1 MNEIIPITS
10 ANKKRIFSDKKNSS
24 PEKIQKKGF
33 LFNFSKKVFCS
44 MRIN

>member
-1 MNEIIPITS
+1 R
-10 ANKKRIFSDKKNSS
+10 ANKKRILSDRKNNS

-44 MRIN
+44 MGIN